1 MRMGRQFRAANTLD
15 FIQSAAHDRIN
26 HYRGQAEHFR
36 ELATAEPVGRLRTGL
51 VNLAR
56 QYDELADSI
65 EIKSVR

>member
-36 ELATAEPVGRLRTGL
+36 DLTATEPVGRLRTSL
-51 VNLAR
+51 MNLAR

-65 EIKSVR
+65 GIKSVR